1 MRHDKHNLL
10 CLIYEKRTIQFAKA
24 TEKVSRSMEYD
35 ADSLESRK
43 ATPNRAR
50 LWTVEEIERLIK
62 VWSKHEVLY
71 NTRHQDYYK
80 REKRSVAMSEIHEE
94 MGGINLVDIIRK
106 MENLR
111 SYFGREIK
119 KLHDSGVVG
128 SAAGKSRWAYFDKL
142 IFLEGHMNQK
152 KATPRP
158 ALDQMITRYDSD
170 GGENINGAVGNL
182 EDENDAIYRVEPV
195 EVPRQPKR
203 QKLNDKSKL
212 DAAIHRL
219 HTPRQPPTSTTFQPG
234 LNLGH
239 ATSTT
244 IRKDSLDTYA
254 PQDSS
259 YTSSQLSQPA
269 KNERD
274 VNIMHEDML
283 FAEHVGRT
291 IMSITDELLKEDLKL
306 QIQQS
311 LCATKR
317 KQIALQ
323 QQQQKQQLTKHQNSQ
338 HSINSPH
345 NMNSAHWQD
354 RPDKQQEGQPPTLV
368 SFVSMESP
376 GSPVHSGRTM
386 QMEGTEPNH
395 NSTDL

>member
-1 MRHDKHNLL
+1 
-10 CLIYEKRTIQFAKA
+10 
-24 TEKVSRSMEYD
+24 MEYD
-35 ADSLESRK
+35 AESLESRK

-50 LWTVEEIERLIK
+50 LWTVEEIDRLIK

-71 NTRHQDYYK
+71 NTRHPDYYK
-80 REKRSVAMSEIHEE
+80 REKRSVSMSDINEE
-94 MGGINLVDIIRK
+94 MDGINLVDIIRK

-128 SAAGKSRWAYFDKL
+128 SAEGKSRWAYFDKL
-142 IFLEGHMNQK
+142 LFLEGHMNQK

-158 ALDQMITRYDSD
+158 VDQVTTRYDSD
-170 GGENINGAVGNL
+170 GGENIDGAVGNL
-182 EDENDAIYRVEPV
+182 DDENDTIYRVEPV
-195 EVPRQPKR
+195 DTPRQPKR

-212 DAAIHRL
+212 DAAINRL
-219 HTPRQPPTSTTFQPG
+219 HIPSRQPPPSTTFQTG

-239 ATSTT
+239 AATT
-244 IRKDSLDTYA
+244 AMRKESLDTFA

-259 YTSSQLSQPA
+259 YSTSQLSQPT

-274 VNIMHEDML
+274 VNEMHEDML

-323 QQQQKQQLTKHQNSQ
+323 QQQQKRQLTKHQNSQ
-338 HSINSPH
+338 H
-345 NMNSAHWQD
+345 NMNSTQWQQ
-354 RPDKQQEGQPPTLV
+354 RPDKQHEGQPPTFV

-386 QMEGTEPNH
+386 QMEGGEPNH